1 MSAGSLPGQRQL
13 LRSPVPC
20 AIICAWHILAVSP
33 GNLPI
38 TQHGRLS
45 FMNLNFP
52 LAVLL
57 LAVALLWGCATPP
70 EPVKAPPPVAQ
81 PEPEPEVAAEP
92 VAEPVRKEPAR
103 PLLTGPAAKAEAQK
117 ILRQA
122 FELLNNGDED
132 KAKAELDYAHQID
145 ADNKQVT
152 CLLRGINA
160 DPVATLGRDSTS
172 YTVRP
177 GDSLGRIA
185 QRALGDVC
193 EFYILA
199 RYNQIRVP
207 RQLAAGQVIR
217 IPGKVA
223 LAPETA
229 SAPAPAAA
237 PVVEPA
243 AAPKPEVADEG
254 AKEAAKRALVDKH
267 HRTAQAAFRRQDLK
281 TAIRE
286 WGRVLEI
293 DPDNDLAK
301 ARRQEAMDLQRRI
314 DKLKK

>member
-1 MSAGSLPGQRQL
+1 M
-13 LRSPVPC
+13 
-20 AIICAWHILAVSP
+20 
-33 GNLPI
+33 
-38 TQHGRLS
+38 
-45 FMNLNFP
+45 NFP
-52 LAVLL
+52 LAAPL
-57 LAVALLWGCATPP
+57 LAAALLWGCATPQ
-70 EPVKAPPPVAQ
+70 ESVKAPPAVQ
-81 PEPEPEVAAEP
+81 PGPEAEAPAEP

-122 FELLNNGDED
+122 FELLNNGEED
-132 KAKAELDYAHQID
+132 KAKTELDYAHQID

-160 DPVATLGRDSTS
+160 DPLTTLGRDSTS

-223 LAPETA
+223 LAPEAA
-229 SAPAPAAA
+229 STPAPAATPA
-237 PVVEPA
+237 AEPA
-243 AAPKPEVADEG
+243 AVPKPEVADEG
-254 AKEAAKRALVDKH
+254 AREAAKRALVDKH

>member
-1 MSAGSLPGQRQL
+1 M
-13 LRSPVPC
+13 
-20 AIICAWHILAVSP
+20 
-33 GNLPI
+33 
-38 TQHGRLS
+38 
-45 FMNLNFP
+45 NFP
-52 LAVLL
+52 LAALL
-57 LAVALLWGCATPP
+57 LAVALLWGCATSP
-70 EPVKAPPPVAQ
+70 ESAKAPPPVAQ
-81 PEPEPEVAAEP
+81 PEPEAEAP
-92 VAEPVRKEPAR
+92 AESVVEPARKEPAR

-122 FELLNNGDED
+122 FELLNNGEED
-132 KAKAELDYAHQID
+132 KAKTELDYAHQID

-229 SAPAPAAA
+229 TTPTPAPAA
-237 PVVEPA
+237 PVAEPA
-243 AAPKPEVADEG
+243 PAPKPEVADEG

-293 DPDNDLAK
+293 EPDNDLAK